1 MAPNVMKYTARGLR
15 HALLLNSP
23 PSLFQPHAR
32 NGLGTLATYM
42 ATRSIRSPVGARSQV
57 LMGVVA
63 VFNTLDSR
71 PTKNISSTRI
81 VSHNRMI
88 CKGKFSSIP
97 GHTTTSAQRAQRESS
112 GRRIVLPGSSAYGG
126 PGDANTGHGDGPLLD
141 VEGPDKLY
149 HELVELGTIWAD
161 RNAQAEYLE
170 EGRKIL
176 LSELIVKFNADAAVS
191 RALAESKALATAE
204 YKTHMS
210 KMVEARRA
218 SNHAKVRFDALKT
231 KIELVRTYEATRR
244 SEMSIL

>member
-1 MAPNVMKYTARGLR
+1 MHLHHCGWGEGTTPANLSPAAGGGFTIIVAIILINVWLSRPRNSGCQVRLPQYRMAPNVMKYTARGLR

-112 GRRIVLPGSSAYGG
+112 GRRIVLPGSSAYG
-126 PGDANTGHGDGPLLD
+126 
-141 VEGPDKLY
+141 EG
-149 HELVELGTIWAD
+149 VAFFI
-161 RNAQAEYLE
+161 QA
-170 EGRKIL
+170 IQVF
-176 LSELIVKFNADAAVS
+176 LSIS
-191 RALAESKALATAE
+191 W
-204 YKTHMS
+204 
-210 KMVEARRA
+210 
-218 SNHAKVRFDALKT
+218 
-231 KIELVRTYEATRR
+231 
-244 SEMSIL
+244 